1 MNINRENFFGHKP
14 EDIEKM
20 KFGQGCVHELPLGR
34 NWEKAM
40 DAIHIILSRKWY
52 YIGIATNTKKAFFNK
67 ILKKGMTF
75 TRRQKDITEETSEI
89 LKVKFSTLEDLN
101 VKIKDKIIRGGGDK
115 DVWHFKE
122 KWREFPKGTKV
133 IVLYQQVLQSF
144 FSSDPDFRRATLILD
159 GRCAVADQNNAML
172 IIRKVFLEKGYSNR
186 ILKLKSPEVK
196 QSVQLKKR

>member
-1 MNINRENFFGHKP
+1 LNINRENFFGHKP

-133 IVLYQQVLQSF
+133 IVLYQQVLQSV

>member
-1 MNINRENFFGHKP
+1 MNANRENFFGHKP

-196 QSVQLKKR
+196 QSVKLKKR

>member
-133 IVLYQQVLQSF
+133 IVLYQQVLQSV

-196 QSVQLKKR
+196 QSVKLKKR

>member
-1 MNINRENFFGHKP
+1 MNASREDFFGFRP
-14 EDIEKM
+14 EDIEKA
-20 KFGQGCVHELPLGR
+20 KIGQGCVHELPLGR

-40 DAIHIILSRKWY
+40 DAIHFVLTRKWY
-52 YIGIATNTKKAFFNK
+52 YIGIATNTKKGFFNK

-75 TRRQKDITEETSEI
+75 SRRQKDITKETGDI

-101 VKIKDKIIRGGGDK
+101 VKIKNKTIRGGGDK

-133 IVLYQQVLQSF
+133 IVLYQQVMKSVF
-144 FSSDPDFRRATLILD
+144 TTNPDFRRAILFLD
-159 GRCAVADQNNAML
+159 GRCAVTDQNNSML

-186 ILKLKSPEVK
+186 ILKLKTPEIKKTVK
-196 QSVQLKKR
+196 MKKR

>member
-133 IVLYQQVLQSF
+133 IVLYQQVLQSV